1 MVERITKTKS
11 ATPIRRTPR
20 AGRPSRDAALQL
32 REHILD
38 VASKLLLTN
47 GYGATSFETIARQA
61 RVAKRT
67 LYDRFPDKPA
77 LMRAVVARLIDSLR
91 PPAHEPVIEGRGLEQ
106 ILVHLALLV
115 LRAALTPRAL
125 ALHRLIVAE
134 SHRFPELAA
143 AVAMAGGRQE
153 AVALISDLLRR
164 HSHRV
169 PITAADAEFAAQQ
182 FLQMIVSLPQL
193 RAISPGAAMT
203 PAELDRWARQ
213 TVGLFLRGF
222 QKMSRP
228 GTSH

>member
-1 MVERITKTKS
+1 M
-11 ATPIRRTPR
+11 
-20 AGRPSRDAALQL
+20 QL
-32 REHILD
+32 REHILE

-61 RVAKRT
+61 RVSKRT

-77 LMRAVVARLIDSLR
+77 LMRAVVSRLIDSLR
-91 PPAHEPVIEGRGLEQ
+91 PPAHEPIIEGRGLEQ

-115 LRAALTPRAL
+115 LRAALEPRAL

-143 AVAMAGGRQE
+143 AVATAGGRQE
-153 AVALISDLLRR
+153 AVALISDLFKRR
-164 HSHRV
+164 SQRT
-169 PITAADAEFAAQQ
+169 PISAADAEFAAQQ

-193 RAISPGAAMT
+193 RAIASGAAMT
-203 PAELDRWARQ
+203 PAELDRWAQR

-222 QKMSRP
+222 RKL
-228 GTSH
+228 SHP